1 MSFVADGSVMAVPT
15 FEVMRMCFACVVYH
29 NRFLR
34 DHLHS
39 SNRFRSHPAMCHLPN
54 FLLENEDKCRPM
66 LHDEANA
73 CALCPRLTGIPPHV
87 VQLNQVAVLRS
98 IVERTSDSFREIL
111 SSELNARSVGGEVF
125 QANEILQEVRRISLE
140 MQHVINTVN
149 HPLETTGA
157 DGSAG
162 AGAGNVARVGD
173 DDRVVFPSTR
183 SDHPLMY
190 IWGGRLHNLP
200 ENFVLPKMNLQTL
213 IVYWFC
219 GSKHP
224 LIPALK
230 NVKSW
235 DFKNPKTMK
244 VVLSQ
249 MRVLVSHV
257 LRGYEHRK
265 VQI

>member
-1 MSFVADGSVMAVPT
+1 
-15 FEVMRMCFACVVYH
+15 
-29 NRFLR
+29 
-34 DHLHS
+34 
-39 SNRFRSHPAMCHLPN
+39 
-54 FLLENEDKCRPM
+54 M
-66 LHDEANA
+66 LYDEANA

-87 VQLNQVAVLRS
+87 VQLNQVAMLRS

-125 QANEILQEVRRISLE
+125 QANEILQEVRRLSQE

-149 HPLETTGA
+149 NPLEAAVVGGDGNAGGGA
-157 DGSAG
+157 
-162 AGAGNVARVGD
+162 VARVGD
-173 DDRVVFPSTR
+173 DDQVVVPAR
-183 SDHPLMY
+183 REQPLMY

-224 LIPALK
+224 LVPALK

-244 VVLSQ
+244 VTLSQ
-249 MRVLVSHV
+249 MRVLMSHV
-257 LRGYEHRK
+257 LRGYEAGGHRLGAEGIATPAK
-265 VQI
+265 ATSVYEATRHLFMYRGTHNDRRHSAFTWKTVYNDLQRNKFKFVGEEA